1 MKIPLD
7 RIDLAIVEN
16 LQKNARL
23 SNKELAHRI
32 QLSPSSCLERV
43 RRLNAAG
50 VFRGFHAEVVP
61 EALGLSLQAMITVR
75 LRRHSRRDVV
85 AFRAHLLAL
94 PEVLAVFHVG
104 GSYDFV
110 VHVAVQDS
118 NHLRDLAL
126 DSFTARPE
134 VGQME
139 THFIF
144 EHTRSLTLPIPPP
157 EAR

>member
-1 MKIPLD
+1 MKVPLD
-7 RIDLAIVEN
+7 QIDLAIVEN

-23 SNKELAHRI
+23 SNKELSHRV

-50 VFRGFHAEVVP
+50 VFRGFHADVDP
-61 EALGLSLQAMITVR
+61 DALGCALQAMITVR

-85 AFRAHLLAL
+85 AFRSHLLAL
-94 PEVLAVFHVG
+94 PEVIAVYHVG

-110 VHVAVQDS
+110 VHVAVRDS

-144 EHTRSLTLPIPPP
+144 EHTRSMSLPMPPP
-157 EAR
+157 AAR